1 MGPGQL
7 PPFYVRPF
15 PYLGG
20 GPFLSPGGRMIF
32 DARLTGGTRGL
43 FLREPDG
50 TLAPV
55 ALDGDPASGGG
66 FYNAEFS
73 SYHSIN
79 DAGTVA
85 FVAHTRESPTGS
97 SLSISYGPAAGP
109 LARLVG
115 LGDPVPGSDALV
127 SGFLPPS
134 RVSADG
140 SMAIPLYLSDD
151 TVVLFGW
158 DGSQLVRVAGP
169 GDEIPG
175 EGTIESIVMGATGRL
190 LPPLLSDAGEVVF
203 EATTALGG
211 QSLYR
216 APLRDGGFGDAVRV
230 LGQGDPVEGGVLS
243 SLLLQAI
250 DMDPTGRLA
259 FQTPVPGGS
268 GSSVEAVTYL
278 AETGAVARRVV
289 GPGDLVASGP
299 VTAVMPHLALAGNQ
313 RLVHEVEG
321 PSLLLSAPAS
331 ARQRSGFR
339 TSVLA
344 GAGLP
349 SPDGGTYLRY
359 PYLLPLPPAIGLGF
373 PQRPPP
379 LHGDPERQ
387 PATTS
392 DVVTAALHD
401 RLASDGDHL
410 VAWRASTTLSPDAII
425 LFDLNAAR
433 SRSPRQGTSR

>member
-1 MGPGQL
+1 
-7 PPFYVRPF
+7 
-15 PYLGG
+15 
-20 GPFLSPGGRMIF
+20 
-32 DARLTGGTRGL
+32 
-43 FLREPDG
+43 
-50 TLAPV
+50 
-55 ALDGDPASGGG
+55 
-66 FYNAEFS
+66 
-73 SYHSIN
+73 
-79 DAGTVA
+79 
-85 FVAHTRESPTGS
+85 
-97 SLSISYGPAAGP
+97 
-109 LARLVG
+109 
-115 LGDPVPGSDALV
+115 
-127 SGFLPPS
+127 
-134 RVSADG
+134 
-140 SMAIPLYLSDD
+140 
-151 TVVLFGW
+151 
-158 DGSQLVRVAGP
+158 
-169 GDEIPG
+169 
-175 EGTIESIVMGATGRL
+175 
-190 LPPLLSDAGEVVF
+190 
-203 EATTALGG
+203 
-211 QSLYR
+211 
-216 APLRDGGFGDAVRV
+216 
-230 LGQGDPVEGGVLS
+230 VLS

-359 PYLLPLPPAIGLGF
+359 PYLRPLPPAIGLGF